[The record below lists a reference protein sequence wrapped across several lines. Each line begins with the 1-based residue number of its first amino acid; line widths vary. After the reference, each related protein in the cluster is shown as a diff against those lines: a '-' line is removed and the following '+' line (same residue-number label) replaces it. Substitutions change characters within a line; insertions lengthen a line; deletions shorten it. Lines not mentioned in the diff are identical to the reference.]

1 MKAVSLSNG
10 LTISVF
16 IFHMEVTI
24 FLQIDLC
31 LTITLYLCHVAT
43 QSVQEG
49 GEACI
54 KAYVVC
60 CRGKLTS
67 DSLGNKYY
75 SPL

>member
-1 MKAVSLSNG
+1 MKAVSLSNA
-10 LTISVF
+10 LSISVF
-16 IFHMEVTI
+16 IIHMEVTI
-24 FLQIDLC
+24 LLQIDLC
-31 LTITLYLCHVAT
+31 LTGTIYLYHTAT

-75 SPL
+75 FLQ